1 QHLRPTA
8 QFGQFV
14 PLAVRRALR
23 LSDPIGKLF
32 SFCDQL
38 GQLLVLPA
46 QHRIVFAHLRL
57 GVEVEDQGYCQTDGD
72 SGDDQSDF
80 EFFHN
85 SIEMSREGSTFPVS
99 EFLPTNWS
107 PCYQPCPRTSSR

>member
-1 QHLRPTA
+1 MRGRDSGHRWALAIAFKLGCQFVGLFLQHLRPTA

-46 QHRIVFAHLRL
+46 EHPIVFAHLRL

-72 SGDDQSDF
+72 SGDD
-80 EFFHN
+80 
-85 SIEMSREGSTFPVS
+85 
-99 EFLPTNWS
+99 
-107 PCYQPCPRTSSR
+107 